1 MDPHICWP
9 ANIAPARAS
18 HPAALLTNRWESVWV
33 FLELY
38 FSYIYEF
45 ELTQLVLAASWHSRK
60 DRARSTHTSP
70 SPLASLFV
78 ALYSAR
84 NKLLFLETPTGKC
97 WALYGGHS
105 RLSLIL
111 AQSPHQ
117 GILEAWKCSW
127 GQWWGWKNREVKKLD
142 LSHLL
147 MLAKQSFRVCLLP
160 SITLLISGRHQ
171 PH

>member
-9 ANIAPARAS
+9 SNIAPAGAS
-18 HPAALLTNRWESVWV
+18 HPAELLTSLWESVWV

-45 ELTQLVLAASWHSRK
+45 ELTRLVLAASWHSRK
-60 DRARSTHTSP
+60 DRARPTHTSP

-105 RLSLIL
+105 RL
-111 AQSPHQ
+111 
-117 GILEAWKCSW
+117 
-127 GQWWGWKNREVKKLD
+127 
-142 LSHLL
+142 
-147 MLAKQSFRVCLLP
+147 KQSHFSSKSSPRRFRRLETLLGAVVRAEKQRGKKNKVCLTSSCLESSP
-160 SITLLISGRHQ
+160 SGSACSFPSHFFL
-171 PH
+171 